1 MIRVL
6 FLEDEPTIQEVL
18 CEYMKLQNY
27 EVITA
32 DNGNDTISLVDGNEF
47 EMAVLDVMVPGAS
60 GFEVLKH
67 IHEHNPDMATI
78 MLTALDDENS
88 QVKAFNLYADD
99 YIIKPVT
106 PLGFRQST
114 MLAARLIAY
123 FIFMTGAFLI
133 YTLIDCLFL
142 DIKPPTVFAAF
153 CYILTLYLLGAIF
166 FILSHGIAGIFKKFG
181 PTYAVTMTLYFCF
194 MILCGLMGIKV
205 ENLPKA
211 LRMLAYT
218 LPMTYVSKDYIDFWS
233 GGSYNFGPIIQAF
246 LFLGAICVIV
256 LMYSIK
262 RNGRIRK

>member
-1 MIRVL
+1 MNNINDKKLSLRL
-6 FLEDEPTIQEVL
+6 IKYELRNISGNFFTIFFGLAFPILMSIIFSRTLMNDLTGEL
-18 CEYMKLQNY
+18 RA
-27 EVITA
+27 TA
-32 DNGNDTISLVDGNEF
+32 MTGVYISISLILPLSILLIGYSVTYAQELENE
-47 EMAVLDVMVPGAS
+47 VPLRMHL
-60 GFEVLKH
+60 F
-67 IHEHNPDMATI
+67 
-78 MLTALDDENS
+78 
-88 QVKAFNLYADD
+88 
-99 YIIKPVT
+99 
-106 PLGFRQST
+106 GFRQST

-194 MILCGLMGIKV
+194 MVLCGLMGIKV
-205 ENLPKA
+205 GNLPKV
-211 LRMLAYT
+211 LQIVAYT
-218 LPMTYVSKDYIDFWS
+218 LPMTYVSKDYIDFWN

-246 LFLGAICVIV
+246 LFLGAISVIV
-256 LMYSIK
+256 LMYSMK